1 MNKAIGMSIAFLLGA
16 SAGAASAWYILKE
29 RYAKIAQEEI
39 DSVKETF
46 SKLYGPDEEK
56 EDGNPIVDISDDTE
70 PEEPARATNMLKHQ
84 TDDLIEKLDY
94 TSYSSADISE
104 THEDKEVRMEEDHP
118 YIITPEEFGVL
129 DDYEQIDLTFF
140 SDQIVADDELE
151 IVEDL
156 DRVIGF
162 ESLNHFGEY
171 SENTIFVRND
181 RLKCDYEVNTD
192 ERTYAEAVNSKPRRM
207 GVL

>member
-16 SAGAASAWYILKE
+16 SAGAASVWYILKE

-46 SKLYGPDEEK
+46 SKLYSLDMEK
-56 EDGNPIVDISDDTE
+56 EDGSPVTDISD
-70 PEEPARATNMLKHQ
+70 EEPVRATNMVKKQ
-84 TDDLIEKLDY
+84 ADDLIDKLDY

-104 THEDKEVRMEEDHP
+104 TSEDKEVRVEEDRP
-118 YIITPEEFGVL
+118 YIISPEEFGEL
-129 DDYEQIDLTFF
+129 EDYEQIDLTFF